1 MPLFGSGTYLILAQF
16 LPGGTNIFHGDI
28 NESVFNENAALVEE
42 VLHHLKEAGV
52 LSLRNM
58 TETFRDLERTLNHR
72 RTVELKKGLLNLK
85 KNIFYI
91 FWIYT
96 W

>member
-1 MPLFGSGTYLILAQF
+1 MPLFGSGTYLILGQF

-52 LSLRNM
+52 LSLRDM

-72 RTVELKKGLLNLK
+72 GTVELKKRFFKFK
-85 KNIFYI
+85 KKQYI
-91 FWIYT
+91 YFLVIRD
-96 W
+96 